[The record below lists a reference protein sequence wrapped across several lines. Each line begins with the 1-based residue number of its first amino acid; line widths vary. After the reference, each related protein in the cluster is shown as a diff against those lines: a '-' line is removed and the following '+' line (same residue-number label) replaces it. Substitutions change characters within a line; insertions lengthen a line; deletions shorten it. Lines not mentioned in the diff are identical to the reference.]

1 MSITQRYWK
10 VRTPWLILTGVLFGP
25 FGVSALHIPSY
36 LAYYGHRKGWGGR
49 KFALYTT
56 GVALILLSLAMSAYD
71 KRS

>member
-36 LAYYGHRKGWGGR
+36 LAYYGHRKGWGGSKVR
-49 KFALYTT
+49 PIYHWCRIDFAVLGY
-56 GVALILLSLAMSAYD
+56 VCI
-71 KRS
+71 